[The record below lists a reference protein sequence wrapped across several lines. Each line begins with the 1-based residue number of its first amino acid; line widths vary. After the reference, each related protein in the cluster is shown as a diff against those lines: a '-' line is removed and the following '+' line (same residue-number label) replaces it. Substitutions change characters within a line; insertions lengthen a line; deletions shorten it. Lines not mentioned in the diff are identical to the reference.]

1 MKRIVA
7 LIVAVLMFFSA
18 CACADEVMFRGIPW
32 GSNVET
38 LEKTL
43 KSDGA
48 YISSID
54 GFAVPYPALFKISH
68 SKQGFASMQDGTKQS
83 REEIGWYTTA
93 FFMTPLKVGGY
104 EVESISAYSFYGL
117 TNGVISKEKKKSV
130 FYAAEYT
137 FDVRDKEAAYK
148 DLKEKLTI
156 LYGESTETEDKDV
169 LTSFAS
175 ETPTEMNAKMFVSV
189 WNVRADDMLVI
200 LNMECNDGAE
210 DDINASVWYN
220 CLTLSY
226 VKTSYEPQIQQV
238 DAVMGGYL
246 DNAEKEGAVSDFGG
260 L

>member
-1 MKRIVA
+1 MKRIIA
-7 LIVAVLMFFSA
+7 LSIAVLLLIST
-18 CACADEVMFRGIPW
+18 CACADEVKFRDIPW
-32 GSNVET
+32 GASVET
-38 LEKTL
+38 LEKAL
-43 KSDGA
+43 KSDGV
-48 YISSID
+48 YISSMD
-54 GFAVPYPALFKISH
+54 GFAVPYPALFKTSH
-68 SKQGFASMQDGTKQS
+68 SKQGFASMQDGVNQS
-83 REEIGWYTTA
+83 REEIGWFTTA

-117 TNGVISKEKKKSV
+117 SDSVVLKEKKDSI

-137 FDVRDKEAAYK
+137 FNVRDKEAAYK
-148 DLKEKLTI
+148 DLKEKLSI
-156 LYGESTETEDKDV
+156 LYGDPIETEDNDV

-175 ETPTEMNAKMFVSV
+175 ETPTKINAKMYMAI
-189 WNVRADDMLVI
+189 WNIRADDVSVI

-226 VKTSYEPQIQQV
+226 VKTSYESQIQQV

-246 DNAEKEGAVSDFGG
+246 DNAEKESAVSDFDG